1 MGNNIKEKLIKGT
14 LWNTIEKVAI
24 KSASFVIG
32 IILARLLSPEDY
44 GLIGM
49 LMIFISLSSIFIE
62 SGFAKALIQ
71 KQDRTDIDFSTTFYF
86 NLGVSLLLYLALY
99 ITALNQNVSLHV

>member
-49 LMIFISLSSIFIE
+49 LMIFIS
-62 SGFAKALIQ
+62 
-71 KQDRTDIDFSTTFYF
+71 
-86 NLGVSLLLYLALY
+86 
-99 ITALNQNVSLHV
+99 

>member
-32 IILARLLSPEDY
+32 ILWDNRYVNDIY
-44 GLIGM
+44 F
-49 LMIFISLSSIFIE
+49 FI
-62 SGFAKALIQ
+62 
-71 KQDRTDIDFSTTFYF
+71 
-86 NLGVSLLLYLALY
+86 
-99 ITALNQNVSLHV
+99 